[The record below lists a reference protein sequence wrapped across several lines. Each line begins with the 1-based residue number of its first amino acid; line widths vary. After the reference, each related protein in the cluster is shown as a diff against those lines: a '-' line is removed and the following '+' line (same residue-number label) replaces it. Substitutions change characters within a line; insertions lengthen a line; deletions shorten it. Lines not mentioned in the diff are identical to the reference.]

1 MQSKSGPMSTK
12 MLRSPSEGMLPAN
25 VTRMRGGGT
34 GLGCVGGMRPK
45 HTADAIGDGDGF
57 GGDVAIL

>member
-1 MQSKSGPMSTK
+1 MSTK